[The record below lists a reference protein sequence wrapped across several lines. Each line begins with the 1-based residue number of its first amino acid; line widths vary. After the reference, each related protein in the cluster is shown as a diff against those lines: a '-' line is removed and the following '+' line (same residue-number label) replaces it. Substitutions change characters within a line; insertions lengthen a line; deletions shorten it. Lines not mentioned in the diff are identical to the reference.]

1 MWILRKYSKKYSHGF
16 TLLEVMFALSLIG
29 ISLTVLLVSQ
39 SQGLSLANEAKFNTT
54 ASLLAQL
61 RMAEIETEKIND
73 VVSASGDFGEDY
85 PGYNWELS
93 VDQATFPDLGDIELP
108 FVKLDLIVYFEDKGK
123 YSYDVRLYKFAPE
136 N

>member
-54 ASLLAQL
+54 ASLLAQR
-61 RMAEIETEKIND
+61 RMAEIEMEKIND

-93 VDQATFPDLGDIELP
+93 VDQATFSDLGDIELP